1 MALTG
6 AMSGSGICWAIC
18 KSAPHPRQITMPTP
32 QHSVFYKLDALPAAQ
47 PTASTHWRHKRKMT
61 DWQWHQLDH
70 MQIICTSLKTDN
82 HTSTTSPFYSVR
94 AALKA
99 CTHMTY
105 NKTFY
110 LVVIKEWKHSIL
122 QYEPAFR
129 EPCRQQYILFC
140 IVNKPLS
147 NVTRYLIPTWYVPSR
162 LLYST
167 FANLLTVPWM
177 RLAFSF
183 CVCNSL
189 DNITRDSQTVS
200 TFKRHLKTHLFQSA
214 FNIIL

>member
-1 MALTG
+1 MPFLQPNQQRQRTEDISERWQIDSDISWTICRSFALR
-6 AMSGSGICWAIC
+6 S
-18 KSAPHPRQITMPTP
+18 RQITTP
-32 QHSVFYKLDALPAAQ
+32 A
-47 PTASTHWRHKRKMT
+47 
-61 DWQWHQLDH
+61 
-70 MQIICTSLKTDN
+70 
-82 HTSTTSPFYSVR
+82 TTSPFYSVR